1 MNEKDILNEI
11 YGSFE
16 NAGKNLSDEFIVNI
30 TDGNTEERVFVV
42 HAETRKYIPLLSAC
56 AAVALTA
63 GLAAFII
70 SVSGRNKINSEMQN
84 RNEADNF
91 ITAAVTETVT
101 ETASV
106 TVCSTHEISL
116 SAAMSLVTSAE
127 LSGEP
132 AVTSDREVMKKEM
145 VTETEEY
152 DTEVTAVPAQNK
164 TQETEGND
172 NPVSVNEV
180 TAAASES
187 EIRSEEVPET
197 AASETASESA
207 SSEAVTGGP
216 ELPEFRGA
224 RLVVSPSWKENTYG
238 VTPVLVYEG
247 KDYVYTIEN
256 PDRYLVELSY
266 GDVTESFTLVR
277 ILNLRIV
284 TIDELIEAGLPYIE
298 RTAR

>member
-30 TDGNTEERVFVV
+30 TDGNTEERAFVV

-91 ITAAVTETVT
+91 IPAAVTETVL

-106 TVCSTHEISL
+106 TVCSTHEIS
-116 SAAMSLVTSAE
+116 SSAE